1 MLRVRVVLVAVR
13 LVTLALVT
21 LVLPGVPPDLAL
33 CEWNLTQ
40 RPSAVPGTLA
50 WAVWP
55 VTL

>member
-1 MLRVRVVLVAVR
+1 MLRVRVVLVAVQ
-13 LVTLALVT
+13 LVT

-50 WAVWP
+50 WAVWL